1 MCYIIYRTAFSLSE
15 VRIPSGL
22 PEARSC
28 PHAATSS
35 MVITVSTISFL
46 ASAQTPPDGV
56 ENSRCAT
63 NGVAQVSHILADFL
77 STCFINDQ
85 ERSAEVFTCECGLFL
100 PALLLGLASCTLELI
115 AQVGAHLGLLI
126 LIAFVLQHY
135 EVTYFVPGSRSCSEV
150 SFDISITT
158 PAFFWLVLWQW
169 FLIISYYIF
178 LFSKHPLLFF
188 VMEMALGFPWG
199 YTLSL
204 LKVKMSF
211 FKNEL
216 SYGHYLHA
224 IKFNTGRHKNLIT

>member
-1 MCYIIYRTAFSLSE
+1 MEWKYSGVQGNAVGRVSGRFCNSCSDFNKMCYIIYRTAFSLSE

-115 AQVGAHLGLLI
+115 AQVGAHLGD
-126 LIAFVLQHY
+126 
-135 EVTYFVPGSRSCSEV
+135 C
-150 SFDISITT
+150 
-158 PAFFWLVLWQW
+158 
-169 FLIISYYIF
+169 
-178 LFSKHPLLFF
+178 
-188 VMEMALGFPWG
+188 
-199 YTLSL
+199 
-204 LKVKMSF
+204 
-211 FKNEL
+211 
-216 SYGHYLHA
+216 
-224 IKFNTGRHKNLIT
+224 